1 MSLKK
6 LLKPFKLL
14 SIAKKAGVVT
24 VLYPYQKP
32 LITSEFRGKI
42 VIDSTKCMGCGACA
56 NACPPNAL
64 FITETDEAVILN
76 YFVGRCI
83 FCGRCA
89 DVCPT
94 RAISVSNEFEL
105 ASTNIDNLNTILVH
119 RLRECVNCGKSFAT
133 GRMLENVLNKV
144 PMTEKYIN
152 ECPECRKNKFINIV
166 SIRKR

>member
-32 LITSEFRGKI
+32 LITPEFRGKI

-64 FITETDEAVILN
+64 LITESNESVILS

-94 RAISVSNEFEL
+94 GAINISNEFEL
-105 ASTNIDNLNTILVH
+105 ATTNLDNLKTILVH
-119 RLRECVNCGKSFAT
+119 RLRECVSCDRPFAT
-133 GRMLENVLNKV
+133 GRILEYVLRKV
-144 PMTEKYIN
+144 PMAEKYIN
-152 ECPECRKNKFINIV
+152 ECPDCRKNRFINIV